1 MQDEMFD
8 RTYQHGRAALNR
20 DIAAASDRIAS
31 SFGEAMRT
39 LNRIQWSAPWKQPSK
54 RVTRIG

>member
-20 DIAAASDRIAS
+20 DIAAASATIVS

-39 LNRIQWSAPWKQPSK
+39 LNRIQWSAPWKQPQR
-54 RVTRIG
+54 RVTRNG